1 VTSHI
6 VAGAVD
12 AMFGGSVQMPYNIFL
27 LGVGPIL
34 NASIFASVFLAQQ
47 KLFPRKLAAHID
59 FLRESGSE
67 VYLLHLHTKN
77 ASCFS

>member
-1 VTSHI
+1 MTSHI
-6 VAGAVD
+6 VAGTVD

-34 NASIFASVFLAQQ
+34 NASILASVYMTQRVLQ
-47 KLFPRKLAAHID
+47 PRQVAAHID

-67 VYLLHLHTKN
+67 VNMLHLRTKH